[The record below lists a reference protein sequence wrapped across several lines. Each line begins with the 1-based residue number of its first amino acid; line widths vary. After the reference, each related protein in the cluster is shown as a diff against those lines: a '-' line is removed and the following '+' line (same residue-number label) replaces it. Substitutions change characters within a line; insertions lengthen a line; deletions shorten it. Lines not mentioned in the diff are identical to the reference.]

1 LREAARGL
9 PAARQAMTARRRVV
23 MSFMVTMMLRFW
35 LLLEVLSGGV
45 WKMKRLVFR

>member
-35 LLLEVLSGGV
+35 LLLEVLVVVRGFGCC
-45 WKMKRLVFR
+45 